1 MVPVTPSTQRRMPP
15 LQHTHDVEAQ
25 KELKIY
31 NSLTKRKEPFKSLEP
46 EKVRLYT
53 CGLTVNYLMHIGHA
67 RTYIFWDVVE
77 RVLRYLHYEVV
88 HISNVTDIS
97 VDDNILKRVRA
108 SGEAFQQLV
117 TRHTRDYYNDRRL
130 LGIADPYT
138 YTVATQYIQEMI
150 ELVQQ
155 LLEKGYAYE
164 AEDGIYF
171 RISAFPNYGRLA
183 GINPK
188 QLKVGAGGRIDQD
201 EYDKESVGDFVLWKR
216 AKPDEPFWHSPWG
229 PGRPGWHIEC
239 SAMSK
244 KYLGETIDISGGGE
258 DNLFPHHE
266 NSIAQSEA
274 ASGKPYVRYWM
285 HVRHLQ
291 FAGEKMSKSV
301 GNILTVRDAVKQYSA
316 ATLRLFLLSTHYR
329 KSLTFKEEDLQRT
342 NSQLD
347 SLRYVLTRLHT
358 FKSEQKKSSTSDDE
372 LLAELEKARS
382 TMETALLDDFN
393 TGRAIN
399 QLFQF
404 VKHVN
409 QKLEASQLISNDT
422 VDKLLIFFQ
431 EMGTILFGDQYTRE
445 VEPKTNSVIGQLVE
459 LLLQERDRLRQN
471 QEYQQADAIRT
482 ALQRIGF
489 EIADTKTSTQWW
501 RKGAYA
507 D

>member
-1 MVPVTPSTQRRMPP
+1 MVLVTPSTQRRIPP
-15 LQHTHDVEAQ
+15 RHQTRDAEAQ

-31 NSLTKRKEPFKSLEP
+31 NTLTKRKEPFKPLEP
-46 EKVRLYT
+46 GKVRMYT

-77 RVLRYLHYEVV
+77 RLLRHLNFEVKHV
-88 HISNVTDIS
+88 SNVTDIS

-117 TRHTRDYYNDRRL
+117 TRHTRDYYQDRHL

-138 YTVATQYIQEMI
+138 YSVATQYIQEMI

-155 LLEKGYAYE
+155 LLDRGYAYE

-171 RISAFPNYGRLA
+171 RINAFPNYGRLA

-188 QLKVGAGGRIDQD
+188 QLKAGASGRIDQD
-201 EYDKESVGDFVLWKR
+201 EYDKEFAGDFVLWKR

-229 PGRPGWHIEC
+229 LGRPGWHIEC

-274 ASGKPYVRYWM
+274 ASGKPYVHYWM

-291 FAGEKMSKSV
+291 FAREKMSKSV
-301 GNILTVRDAVKQYSA
+301 GNILTVRDAVTQYGA
-316 ATLRLFLLSTHYR
+316 ATLRLFLLTTHYR
-329 KSLTFKEEDLQRT
+329 KPLTFKEKDLQRT
-342 NSQLD
+342 RSQLD
-347 SLRYVLTRLHT
+347 NLRYTLTRLHA
-358 FKSEQKKSSTSDDE
+358 FKSELRETPPIDDDLSVELKKVRIGFE
-372 LLAELEKARS
+372 A
-382 TMETALLDDFN
+382 ALLDDFN

-399 QLFQF
+399 LLFQF
-404 VKHVN
+404 VKHIN
-409 QKLEASQLISNDT
+409 QKLDAPQTIGNDT
-422 VDKLLIFFQ
+422 LEKLLTFLH
-431 EMGTILFGDQYTRE
+431 ETGTILFGNLYIRE
-445 VEPKTNSVIGQLVE
+445 VEPKVDSVISKLVE
-459 LLLQERDRLRQN
+459 LLLQERERLRLN
-471 QEYQQADAIRT
+471 QEYQQADAIRS
-482 ALQRIGF
+482 ALQQIGF

-501 RKGAYA
+501 KKAA
-507 D
+507 SSD